1 MLITNLS
8 TALVSDY
15 HRSLFFF
22 FFFFFWGGGGGKP
35 TTFTLFA
42 FRLIILRE
50 ISNR

>member
-22 FFFFFWGGGGGKP
+22 FFFFFGVGGGKP

>member
-22 FFFFFWGGGGGKP
+22 FFFFLGWGGE
-35 TTFTLFA
+35 A
-42 FRLIILRE
+42 DDIYIVC
-50 ISNR
+50 IQIDYSA